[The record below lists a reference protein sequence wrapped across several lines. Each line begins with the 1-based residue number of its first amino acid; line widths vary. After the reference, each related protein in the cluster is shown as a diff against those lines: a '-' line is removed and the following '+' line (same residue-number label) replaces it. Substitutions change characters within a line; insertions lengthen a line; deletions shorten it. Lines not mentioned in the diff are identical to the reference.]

1 MKTGTGQI
9 HKGLRWMALAAAL
22 LASGLFAACGGGGG
36 GGGGPA
42 TTSGVSVGQMASGS
56 IIVNGIRF
64 DDNGASIEIEN
75 DTTPSRGE
83 LRDGMI
89 VEVTGTFNSDDATGT
104 ATRVRFEDNLEGPV
118 TGLAISATGQVKTFT
133 VLGQS
138 VRVEQGVTL
147 FDNNL
152 GAVTFA
158 TLDNDQVLEISGL
171 PDASGVIQATFIQKK
186 ADTAAAFVLAGGIFE
201 VKGIITSV
209 TGTTSFTIGALT
221 VDRTTAVMNGTPAV
235 GEFAEVKG
243 TSLSGATL
251 IATSVEVGP
260 DDLPDAAKVEVEG
273 FISAFSSSPK
283 TFMIN
288 GQLID
293 YSNAQFLGGI
303 EADLVNGLKVEAE
316 GPIVGGILAAVKIK
330 FKESLRFEADIA
342 TVDPATG
349 SLVLVGFPSLAVQT
363 DTTLTRIKDNLTL
376 GSFATGNAVKLRGR
390 LSGNTVLVTRLEM
403 VNASPLDR
411 TSVQGPV
418 TAINAAAN
426 SVTLFGQVVVDTST
440 INDVGAVGESNFEI
454 EDVKVSRA
462 TFFANLTTGEL
473 VKARADNGAGNALT
487 WNQIEIEMED

>member
-1 MKTGTGQI
+1 
-9 HKGLRWMALAAAL
+9 
-22 LASGLFAACGGGGG
+22 
-36 GGGGPA
+36 
-42 TTSGVSVGQMASGS
+42 MASGS

-64 DDNGASIEIEN
+64 DDSGASIEIEN
-75 DTTPSRGE
+75 DATPSRGE

-89 VEVTGTFNSDDATGT
+89 VEVTGSFNADGTTGT

-118 TGLAISATGQVKTFT
+118 TGLATSATGLIKTFT

-158 TLDNDQVLEISGL
+158 TLTDDQVLEISGL
-171 PDASGVIQATFIQKK
+171 PDANGVVQATFIQKK
-186 ADTAAAFVLAGGIFE
+186 ADTTADFVLAGGIFE

-209 TGTTSFTIGALT
+209 NGTTSFTIGALT

-273 FISAFSSSPK
+273 FISDFSSNPK
-283 TFMIN
+283 TFRIN
-288 GQLID
+288 GQLVD

-316 GPIVGGILAAVKIK
+316 GPITGGTMAAVKIK
-330 FKESLRFEADIA
+330 FKESLRFEANVT
-342 TVDPATG
+342 TVDAIAGT
-349 SLVLVGFPSLAVQT
+349 LALQGFPGLVVQT
-363 DTTLTRIKDNLTL
+363 DATLTQMTL
-376 GSFATGNAVKLRGR
+376 PLNNFTNTAVKLRGR
-390 LSGNTVLVTRLEM
+390 LSGNTVLVTRLEQ
-403 VNASPLDR
+403 VNATPQTR
-411 TSVQGPV
+411 TIVQGPV
-418 TAINAAAN
+418 TAFDAGAN
-426 SVTLFGQVVVDTST
+426 TVTLFGGITVSTST
-440 INDVGAVGESNFEI
+440 INDVNHPSGTNFEI
-454 EDVKVSRA
+454 EDVKVSKA
-462 TFFANLTTGEL
+462 TFFANLNVGDL
-473 VKARADNGAGNALT
+473 VKARADNGAGDTLT
-487 WNQIEIEMED
+487 WDQIEIELDD